1 VALTAVMRE
10 LVIAANSAVKNFDF
24 MLAN

>member
-1 VALTAVMRE
+1 VALTAVMRK
-10 LVIAANSAVKNFDF
+10 LVIAANSAVKNSDF